1 MIDFKRRRTAQALAA
16 LAVAPL
22 LPACAPRQDGRLA
35 AFTGQTMA
43 GTYSVKIARPGALS
57 VGAREALAGECFA
70 AVDAVDRAMSTYRSD
85 SELSRLNRHKSDVPY
100 DASPALAEVL
110 ATAQEVSR
118 ASGGAFD
125 VTVGPLVNAWGF
137 GPAGRGALPDA
148 DALAALRSRV
158 DWRALALDSD
168 NRTVRKARPD
178 AYLDLSGI
186 AQGYGADRIAAAL
199 EARGFG
205 DYLVEVSGEVRA
217 RGTNADGMAWRV
229 GIERPDAA
237 ERTPYLVVPLARGAL
252 ATSGDYRNWYERDGR
267 RYAHEIDPAS
277 GSPTTHRLASVS
289 VVHAHAA
296 AADAWATGLFVLGPD
311 EGLRVAEREGLA
323 AYFLV
328 REPDGRFTE
337 RLTSAFGALGAQS
350 VGRG

>member
-1 MIDFKRRRTAQALAA
+1 
-16 LAVAPL
+16 
-22 LPACAPRQDGRLA
+22 
-35 AFTGQTMA
+35 
-43 GTYSVKIARPGALS
+43 
-57 VGAREALAGECFA
+57 
-70 AVDAVDRAMSTYRSD
+70 
-85 SELSRLNRHKSDVPY
+85 
-100 DASPALAEVL
+100 
-110 ATAQEVSR
+110 
-118 ASGGAFD
+118 
-125 VTVGPLVNAWGF
+125 
-137 GPAGRGALPDA
+137 
-148 DALAALRSRV
+148 
-158 DWRALALDSD
+158 
-168 NRTVRKARPD
+168 
-178 AYLDLSGI
+178 
-186 AQGYGADRIAAAL
+186 
-199 EARGFG
+199 
-205 DYLVEVSGEVRA
+205 
-217 RGTNADGMAWRV
+217 MAWRV